1 MITYLKLSPNKL
13 NTQKGDTNWYLLF
26 YIILKKVCVK
36 LNFSKVADIYNKR
49 KMNMKNKQQQFI
61 NAWESFLNDVP
72 DTKPDK
78 QDAKNDLTFTEAC
91 LIVIIM
97 ALLVFMA

>member
-1 MITYLKLSPNKL
+1 M
-13 NTQKGDTNWYLLF
+13 
-26 YIILKKVCVK
+26 
-36 LNFSKVADIYNKR
+36 NFSKVADIYNKR

-72 DTKPDK
+72 DTNPDK

-91 LIVIIM
+91 LMVIIM
-97 ALLVFMA
+97 ALIVFMA